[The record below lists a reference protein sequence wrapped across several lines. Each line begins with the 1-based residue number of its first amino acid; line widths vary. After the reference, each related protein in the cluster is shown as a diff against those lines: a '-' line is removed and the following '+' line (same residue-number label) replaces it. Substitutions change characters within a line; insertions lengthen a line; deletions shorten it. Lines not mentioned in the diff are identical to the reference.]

1 MENKDSFKLSKDADN
16 IVELLYDQ
24 PKQGQNAYGAWYLY
38 GVNKEGQE
46 TSFFATE
53 NLHKKL
59 STFGRGATVNI
70 RKDEYAPGKF
80 AWNVIPQGNTQPKR
94 TLATVTKDV
103 MDARTHDIHKQVCL
117 KLAVDMIDKKN
128 EILTTGD
135 LVVIEANMM
144 NLLNV
149 LEGKSASET
158 TEDKPPF

>member
-1 MENKDSFKLSKDADN
+1 MENKDSFKLSKDTDN

-24 PKQGQNAYGAWYLY
+24 PKQGQNSYGAWYLY

-59 STFGRGATVNI
+59 STFGRGAKVNI

-80 AWNVIPQGNTQPKR
+80 AWNVIPQGDTQPKP
-94 TLATVTKDV
+94 LAVSGNSEIDK
-103 MDARTHDIHKQVCL
+103 RTHDIHKQVCL

-135 LVVIEANMM
+135 LVTIEANMM

-149 LEGKSASET
+149 LEGKSASEIAGD
-158 TEDKPPF
+158 EAPF

>member
-1 MENKDSFKLSKDADN
+1 M
-16 IVELLYDQ
+16 
-24 PKQGQNAYGAWYLY
+24 Y

-59 STFGRGATVNI
+59 STFGRGAKVNI

-80 AWNVIPQGNTQPKR
+80 AWNVIPQGDTQPKP
-94 TLATVTKDV
+94 LAVSGNSEIDK
-103 MDARTHDIHKQVCL
+103 RTHDIHKQVCL

-135 LVVIEANMM
+135 LVTIEANMM

-149 LEGKSASET
+149 LEGKSASEIAGD
-158 TEDKPPF
+158 EAPF

>member
-59 STFGRGATVNI
+59 STFGKGATVNI

-80 AWNVIPQGNTQPKR
+80 AWNVIPQGSTQPKPMVSSSNN
-94 TLATVTKDV
+94 TIDN
-103 MDARTHDIHKQVCL
+103 RTHDIHKQVCL
-117 KLAVDMIDKKN
+117 KLAFSLVEKKN
-128 EILTTGD
+128 ETLTTGD
-135 LVVIEANMM
+135 LVIIEANMKVSQHPKSQRI
-144 NLLNV
+144 NLHFNPL
-149 LEGKSASET
+149 
-158 TEDKPPF
+158 

>member
-1 MENKDSFKLSKDADN
+1 MENKDSFKLSKDTDN

-24 PKQGQNAYGAWYLY
+24 PKQGQNSYGAWYLY

-80 AWNVIPQGNTQPKR
+80 AWNVIPQGDTQPK
-94 TLATVTKDV
+94 TMTTSANSTIDN
-103 MDARTHDIHKQVCL
+103 RTHDIHKQVCL

>member
-16 IVELLYDQ
+16 IVELLYDK

-80 AWNVIPQGNTQPKR
+80 AWNVIPQGDTQPKR

>member
-1 MENKDSFKLSKDADN
+1 MSDIFPIS
-16 IVELLYDQ
+16 LLVGIGFIFLQ
-24 PKQGQNAYGAWYLY
+24 RIQNRSGTDIPI
-38 GVNKEGQE
+38 KEPQ
-46 TSFFATE
+46 

-80 AWNVIPQGNTQPKR
+80 AWNVIPQGNTQPKSVSNSSNS
-94 TLATVTKDV
+94 TIDN
-103 MDARTHDIHKQVCL
+103 RTHDIHRQVCL

-149 LEGKSASET
+149 LEGKTES
-158 TEDKPPF
+158 TEDQTPF

>member
-1 MENKDSFKLSKDADN
+1 MENKDSFKLSKDTDN

-24 PKQGQNAYGAWYLY
+24 PKQGQNSYGAWYLY

-59 STFGRGATVNI
+59 STFGRGAKVNI

-80 AWNVIPQGNTQPKR
+80 AWNVIPQGDTQPK
-94 TLATVTKDV
+94 TLAVSGNSEIDK
-103 MDARTHDIHKQVCL
+103 RTHDIHKQVCL

-135 LVVIEANMM
+135 LVTIEANMM

-149 LEGKSASET
+149 LEGKSASEIAGD
-158 TEDKPPF
+158 EAPF

>member
-16 IVELLYDQ
+16 VVELLYDQ

-59 STFGRGATVNI
+59 STFGKGSTVNI

-80 AWNVIPQGNTQPKR
+80 AWNVIPQGNTQPKPMVSSSNN
-94 TLATVTKDV
+94 TIDN
-103 MDARTHDIHKQVCL
+103 RTHDIHKQVCL
-117 KLAVDMIDKKN
+117 KLALSLVDKKN
-128 EILTTGD
+128 TTLTTGD
-135 LVVIEANMM
+135 LVVVEANMM
-144 NLLNV
+144 NLLNI

-158 TEDKPPF
+158 TEDEPPF

>member
-1 MENKDSFKLSKDADN
+1 MTTSANSTIDN
-16 IVELLYDQ
+16 
-24 PKQGQNAYGAWYLY
+24 
-38 GVNKEGQE
+38 
-46 TSFFATE
+46 
-53 NLHKKL
+53 
-59 STFGRGATVNI
+59 
-70 RKDEYAPGKF
+70 
-80 AWNVIPQGNTQPKR
+80 
-94 TLATVTKDV
+94 
-103 MDARTHDIHKQVCL
+103 RTHDIHKQVCL

>member
-1 MENKDSFKLSKDADN
+1 MENKDSFKLSKDTDN

-24 PKQGQNAYGAWYLY
+24 PKQGQNSYGAWYLY
-38 GVNKEGQE
+38 GVNKEGQD

-59 STFGRGATVNI
+59 STFGRGAKVNI

-80 AWNVIPQGNTQPKR
+80 AWNVIPQGDTQPKP
-94 TLATVTKDV
+94 LAVSGNSEIDK
-103 MDARTHDIHKQVCL
+103 RTHDIHKQVCL

-135 LVVIEANMM
+135 LVTIEANMM

-149 LEGKSASET
+149 LEGKSASEIAGD
-158 TEDKPPF
+158 EAPF

>member
-24 PKQGQNAYGAWYLY
+24 PKQGQNAYGSWYLY

-70 RKDEYAPGKF
+70 RLRVSLHGMLY
-80 AWNVIPQGNTQPKR
+80 
-94 TLATVTKDV
+94 
-103 MDARTHDIHKQVCL
+103 L
-117 KLAVDMIDKKN
+117 K
-128 EILTTGD
+128 EILS
-135 LVVIEANMM
+135 LR
-144 NLLNV
+144 L
-149 LEGKSASET
+149 
-158 TEDKPPF
+158 